1 VACGCF
7 GRRRCVE
14 CRFGGCA
21 VCPLFDLDLGISTGL
36 VGVGGRL
43 WTGVDDVVDS
53 GGERAI
59 EAKSEASSLSLRFP
73 ISSSKKDIVV
83 IDAEE
88 GDAEAVDRIG
98 EMLDV
103 IGDEN
108 SL

>member
-1 VACGCF
+1 MECGCL

-14 CRFGGCA
+14 CRFGGWA
-21 VCPLFDLDLGISTGL
+21 VCPLFDLGISTGL

-43 WTGVDDVVDS
+43 WTGVDDVVDA

-59 EAKSEASSLSLRFP
+59 EAMSEASSLSLRFP

-88 GDAEAVDRIG
+88 GDAEAVDRMG

-103 IGDEN
+103 TGDEN